1 MICPDGVGRESW
13 DRVGQASVGWLAL
26 RSPQDWGKKPSP
38 RGTLSG
44 RKSGRPQGKV
54 IVVVVV
60 ECYCFLYIYIIVD
73 VTRPRTP
80 PFHLSESITF
90 AQDFAL
96 ALVKR

>member
-1 MICPDGVGRESW
+1 MMCPDCVGRESW
-13 DRVGQASVGWLAL
+13 DWVGRASVGWLTL
-26 RSPQDWGKKPSP
+26 KSPQDWGKKLSP

-54 IVVVVV
+54 IV

-80 PFHLSESITF
+80 PFYLSESITF